1 MSKHSFGTFAES
13 QNRNNDEVTP
23 MATTQIS
30 YLIYKEKNQHEDKR
44 EKGIAKTII
53 QLQNQ
58 LRVVLVQNQQTN
70 KQHVSN
76 IIKIS

>member
-23 MATTQIS
+23 MATTQIF

-76 IIKIS
+76 ITKIS

>member
-1 MSKHSFGTFAES
+1 MSKYSFETFAES

-58 LRVVLVQNQQTN
+58 LPVVLVQNQRTN

-76 IIKIS
+76 ITKIS